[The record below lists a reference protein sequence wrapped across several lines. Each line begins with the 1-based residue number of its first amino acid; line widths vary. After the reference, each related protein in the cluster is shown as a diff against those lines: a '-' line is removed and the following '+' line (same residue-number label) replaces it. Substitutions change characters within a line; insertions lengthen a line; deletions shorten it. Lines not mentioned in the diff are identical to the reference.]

1 MLFCG
6 IFGALGGVV
15 HALDLSNKVTVTALI
30 KTIIVSFSTGLL
42 LFFTTYD
49 FNWWSP
55 ALRIAASLIAGFY
68 GSALFRKLASLYMKQ
83 AFGYIQPQDI
93 VQTNVLSK
101 LDKKQQGDD
110 DEYLR

>member
-15 HALDLSNKVTVTALI
+15 HALDLSSKVTVTTLI
-30 KTIIVSFSTGLL
+30 KTMIVSFSTGLL

-55 ALRIAASLIAGFY
+55 AMRIAASLIAGFY
-68 GSALFRKLASLYMKQ
+68 GSALFKKLAQVYMKQ
-83 AFGYIQPQDI
+83 ALNYIQPQDV
-93 VQTNVLSK
+93 VQPNSINK
-101 LDKKQQGDD
+101 LTTKQQGED